1 MHGLVE
7 NVGNILQNTIQFF
20 LTIAITKKK
29 VHSWFPITETV
40 QTKRHLMLLQSDCLR
55 R

>member
-29 VHSWFPITETV
+29 KSPFLVSNHRNSTNKKALNAPA
-40 QTKRHLMLLQSDCLR
+40 K
-55 R
+55 

>member
-29 VHSWFPITETV
+29 SIPGF
-40 QTKRHLMLLQSDCLR
+40 QSQKQYKQKGT
-55 R
+55 